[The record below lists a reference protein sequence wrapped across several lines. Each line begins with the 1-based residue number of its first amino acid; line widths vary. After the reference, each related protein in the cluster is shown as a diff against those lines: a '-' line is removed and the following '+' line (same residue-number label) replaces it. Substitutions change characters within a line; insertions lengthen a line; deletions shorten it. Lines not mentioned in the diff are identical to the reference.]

1 MKKYGIIIITLLL
14 AGIAGI
20 IFYNRLDK
28 IDATQTKTADR
39 LAPSHVKD
47 DKQLDPNDILEKSP
61 LDPVDTKKTTFKN
74 QTVTS
79 TKNFD
84 SENELEYESNKMFE
98 EEALEIFPLH
108 TVQTHNPLEP
118 DQFGPA
124 KGEIWVRIKVD
135 HSREFKD
142 IMAQIADL
150 YKEVTYFEEPV
161 TVMLWVGGRP
171 WAKFQYPPQ
180 DIDNE

>member
-1 MKKYGIIIITLLL
+1 MKKYGIIIIALLL

-20 IFYNRLDK
+20 IFYNRSNK
-28 IDATQTKTADR
+28 ISNQIKTADR
-39 LAPSHVKD
+39 LAPSPVKN
-47 DKQLDPNDILEKSP
+47 DKQLDPDDILEKNP
-61 LDPVDTKKTTFKN
+61 LDSVDAKKITFKN

-79 TKNFD
+79 TRKSD
-84 SENELEYESNKMFE
+84 SENELEYESSKMFE

-118 DQFGPA
+118 DKFGPP

-142 IMAQIADL
+142 IMAQIADF
-150 YKEVTYFEEPV
+150 YKEVTYFEDPV

-180 DIDNE
+180 DVENE